1 MTRTRWTVLGVTWL
15 LAAVAAAQTPI
26 AQQIAAQLTPN
37 DLKADVSFLASDAL
51 EGRGTPSRGLDIAGE
66 FIAAQF
72 RRAGLEPAGN
82 DGYFQSAPFARV
94 TADTEGLQ
102 VTLEIAGRT
111 IALDAA
117 AIAIGD
123 AAALNLQRAPVYLT
137 SPATLA
143 QLTADEVRGKVVIV
157 DAPPGR
163 TARLRQ
169 ALLMRLGA
177 ALAIIQT
184 TTPLPAAAA
193 GQPRLREASTAVI
206 PTVTVWDQ
214 SMRAALADIKA
225 GPIEA
230 TLSAHIPAPKI
241 EPVTQRNVIGLL
253 RGADP
258 ALQSTYVLLTA
269 HYDHLGVRGTGEGD
283 RIFNGANDN
292 ASGTSSLIGI
302 ARALASLPVRPKRS
316 IVFMALFGEELGLVG
331 SRYYAQHPVFP
342 LAKTVANLN
351 LEHLGRTDENSGP
364 RVGVLNA
371 TGFDYTD
378 MPLALGVAGEE
389 LGIKL
394 VKDEVNSD
402 SFFARSDNQAFA
414 DAGIPSHTLSVGYLF
429 PEYHQAGDEWQ
440 KIDYDNMA
448 KIARTVALG
457 VHRIA
462 DNAAAP
468 KWNAENPKTAAYV
481 KASLELRP

>member
-1 MTRTRWTVLGVTWL
+1 MTQNRWTAISAAL
-15 LAAVAAAQTPI
+15 LLSAAAAAQTPI

-51 EGRGTPSRGLDIAGE
+51 EGRGTPSRGLEVAGE

-94 TADTEGLQ
+94 TANTEGLQ
-102 VTLEIAGRT
+102 LTLEIAGQT
-111 IALDAA
+111 IALDKAA
-117 AIAIGD
+117 LAIGD
-123 AAALNLQRAPVYLT
+123 AAALDLQRAPVYLT

-143 QLTADEVRGKVVIV
+143 QLTGDEVRGKVVIV

-163 TARLRQ
+163 IARLRQ
-169 ALLMRLGA
+169 ALLVRLGA
-177 ALAIIQT
+177 ALVIVQANA
-184 TTPLPAAAA
+184 PPVAAAA
-193 GQPRLREASTAVI
+193 AQPRLRDTSTAVV
-206 PTVTVWDQ
+206 PTLTVWDKA
-214 SMRAALADIKA
+214 MRAALADIPA

-230 TLSAHIPAPKI
+230 TLSARIPAPKV
-241 EPVTQRNVIGLL
+241 EAVTQRNVIGVL
-253 RGADP
+253 RGSDP
-258 ALQSTYVLLTA
+258 ALQDTCILLTA

-292 ASGTSSLIGI
+292 ASGTSSLMEI
-302 ARALASLPVRPKRS
+302 ARTLASLPARPKRS
-316 IVFMALFGEELGLVG
+316 IVFIALFGEELGLLG

-378 MPLALGVAGEE
+378 MPLVLGLAGEE

-448 KIARTVALG
+448 KVARTVALG
-457 VHRIA
+457 VYRIA
-462 DNAAAP
+462 DNAAPP
-468 KWNAENPKTAAYV
+468 KWNVENPKTAAYV
-481 KASLELRP
+481 KASLGLR